1 MNQSVSK
8 ATLGRLPMYLSY
20 LKSIPTKEVTNI
32 SAASIAEAL
41 NLHPVQVRK
50 HLALISEGGKPKTG
64 YVAENLLRD
73 LEKFLGYNNVNCA
86 VIVGVGHLGQALMS
100 YEGFSQYGLKIV
112 ATFDVKDTLIDKEI
126 HGKKVFSIDKIP
138 YLCPRLC
145 ANIGIITVPAEAAQ
159 SVCDKLVEAGIRAIW
174 NFAPVI
180 LNVPEGILVQNE
192 NMAASLAVLSN
203 HLSETMNKS

>member
-50 HLALISEGGKPKTG
+50 DLALISEGGKPKTG